1 MARYGRA
8 LLSAQRRGGHGAV
21 GLASAAPGALAALAA
36 AGMALWV
43 LLANDVRPW
52 VAVVVLPDVAAPA
65 AAALGLWLL
74 CGYAPAR
81 MLAPEAMRGHVPLLM
96 FPVGAAVSGLALALL
111 GLLQFPFKASLAIV
125 IVGGFV
131 ASLIARRSFGPLAL
145 RGRDPRAGGA
155 VARIVWPAF
164 VLTLVVAIAL
174 IPVFRLGQAT
184 VLGQNGDAVLATGTV
199 EYLQH
204 ASPTGR
210 DDSLPVDRV
219 PLVWRS
225 KLPIFYSMGAAATL
239 SGLTPLEVFPTHA
252 ALVLALAAL
261 GCFLLAFY
269 VLRAGRW
276 TALLAMGL
284 VPLDRLL
291 IYITD
296 HPFYNQVWGLFALPF
311 VLTFGLLYLR
321 DPDRRS
327 LGLFLLFACIGALAY
342 PLMLAFPAAFLV
354 VAALVI
360 WRRRRAEGVRT
371 GWLPAWRGPHGR
383 RSLLLWVAL
392 AVVAVPAVAVLGRGV
407 FEKVASGALVV
418 LPGRSLE
425 AWSGAVPY
433 FKLYTVF
440 GLPGPDVVGIPLLVA
455 LGLLLVWG
463 LWRAPRDAAIAI
475 AVVAAGALL
484 FALDVRLRPFGSL
497 FYFKTLGFLA
507 PIVLTAAIVGLAG
520 LAARPRARWQ
530 QALAV
535 GGSVS
540 LVLLFALNAKREL
553 QGTFEQATHDVREL
567 ASWSRQVP
575 RQASI
580 RIDLP
585 PSTFQLWTY
594 QMLGNHRLSSTR
606 PLGVFFP
613 YPPIGRRADYVLVA
627 SEQPMPADALGPP
640 RLQNKMFRLYRM
652 KPTTPGPD
660 VSSQRLVEPITQ
672 VVIQ

>member
-1 MARYGRA
+1 MAA
-8 LLSAQRRGGHGAV
+8 
-21 GLASAAPGALAALAA
+21 AAPGALGALAA
-36 AGMALWV
+36 AVVALWV
-43 LLANDVRPW
+43 LLANDVSPY
-52 VAVVVLPDVAAPA
+52 VAVGVLPDVAAPA
-65 AAALGLWLL
+65 IAALGLWLL
-74 CGYAPAR
+74 CGYGPAR
-81 MLAPEAMRGHVPLLM
+81 WLAPTALRGHVALLM
-96 FPVGAAVSGLALALL
+96 FPVGAATSSLALAVL
-111 GLLQFPFKASLAIV
+111 GLVQVPFKVSLALV
-125 IVGGFV
+125 IAGGTL
-131 ASLIARRSFGPLAL
+131 AGLLARRKLGPLAL

-155 VARIVWPAF
+155 VVRLAWPAY
-164 VLTLVVAIAL
+164 VLALVVAIAL
-174 IPVFRLGQAT
+174 IPVFRLGTAT

-199 EYLQH
+199 EYVQH

-261 GCFLLAFY
+261 GCFLFAFY
-269 VLRAGRW
+269 GLGAGRW
-276 TALLAMGL
+276 PSLLVMGL

-321 DPDRRS
+321 APDRRS
-327 LGLFLLFACIGALAY
+327 LGLFLLFAALGGLAY

-360 WRRRRAEGVRT
+360 RRRRRTEGVPT
-371 GWLPAWRGPHGR
+371 GWLPAWRGPRGR
-383 RSLLLWVAL
+383 RALLLWVAL
-392 AVVAVPAVAVLGRGV
+392 AIVAVPVVAVLGRGV
-407 FEKVASGALVV
+407 FEKVASGLLVV

-440 GLPGPDVVGIPLLVA
+440 GLPGPDAVGIALLAA
-455 LGLLLVWG
+455 LALALCVG
-463 LWRAPRDAAIAI
+463 LWRAPRDAGL
-475 AVVAAGALL
+475 AVAVLAAGALV

-497 FYFKTLGFLA
+497 FYFKDLGFLA
-507 PIVLTAAIVGLAG
+507 PIALTAAVAGLAG
-520 LAARPRARWQ
+520 LAVRSRLRWRRAV
-530 QALAV
+530 AV
-535 GGSVS
+535 GAGVA
-540 LVLLFALNAKREL
+540 LTLLFALNAKREL
-553 QGTFEQATHDVREL
+553 QGTYEQATHDVREL
-567 ASWSRQVP
+567 GSWSRGLP
-575 RQASI
+575 RNASI

-594 QMLGNHRLSSTR
+594 QMLGRHRLSATK
-606 PLGVFFP
+606 PLQVFFP
-613 YPPIGRRADYVLVA
+613 YPPFSRRADYLLA
-627 SEQPMPADALGPP
+627 ESRQPVPADAQGPP
-640 RLQNKMFRLYRM
+640 VLQNGMFRLYRM
-652 KPTTPGPD
+652 KPTIPGPD
-660 VSSQRLVEPITQ
+660 TSSLRLVEPITK